1 MVQYIINISK
11 EANKILNLIKA
22 IYDLPNKS
30 KAIEKLTEIFE
41 KEILEK
47 ELKPEFIRRMKKI
60 KKEKTVKINNVD
72 TFLENL

>member
-30 KAIEKLTEIFE
+30 KAIEKLAEIFE
-41 KEILEK
+41 EEVLEK
-47 ELKPEFIRRMKKI
+47 ELKPAFIKRLKKI
-60 KKEKTVKINNVD
+60 KKERTMKIKNID
-72 TFLENL
+72 TFLKKL